1 MPKYVSGSQ
10 SKRTECHKEGNY
22 LLVVIG
28 AEEKTSQ
35 KGSEMIELKLEVVGP
50 DIAEDE
56 GAILYDYLVFS
67 QNTAWKIDEFRAA
80 CGETIVEGA
89 EIDIEA
95 DDLIG
100 KTVEAHL
107 VIEEFKGKK
116 RNKVGNYLEP
126 EGGEKGPF

>member
-1 MPKYVSGSQ
+1 MPKYIAGQQ

-28 AEEKTSQ
+28 AEEKTSS

-50 DIAEDE
+50 NIPEGE

-67 QNTAWKIDEFRAA
+67 ENTAWKIDEFRAA
-80 CGETIVEGA
+80 SGETIVEGA

-95 DDLIG
+95 SDLEG

-116 RNKVGNYLEP
+116 RNKVGNYLAP
-126 EGGEKGPF
+126 EGDRPF